1 MSHHCPE
8 CERVLYSRRLMHCG
22 YCGAIIPD
30 SLRFTP
36 EEIAERDKEMDELK
50 RQQKVRERVAAE
62 EEAARRRSA
71 GDDLIDFS
79 SFM

>member
-8 CERVLYSRRLMHCG
+8 CERVLYSRRLIHCG
-22 YCGAIIPD
+22 YCGATIPD
-30 SLRFTP
+30 SLRFTA
-36 EEIAERDKEMDELK
+36 EEIAERDKKMDEIK
-50 RQQKVRERVAAE
+50 RRKKERVRVAQE

-71 GDDLIDFS
+71 KDDGINFS